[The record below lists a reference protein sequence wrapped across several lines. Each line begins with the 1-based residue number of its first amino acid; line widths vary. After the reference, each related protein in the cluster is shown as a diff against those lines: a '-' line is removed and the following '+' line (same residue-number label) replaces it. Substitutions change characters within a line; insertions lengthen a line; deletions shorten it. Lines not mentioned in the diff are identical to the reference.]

1 MSIKADSETIF
12 PNNRPCWHQIP
23 QIRLISSDP
32 SPGLILEIALPYKST
47 NPMLLKFFFSRLSLE
62 KQVSYLKTK
71 GIGLGTRLK
80 GGRKIHIYM
89 LNDLFVEVL
98 YKNDNADESPEKLNM
113 LRGLKSLND
122 YLANEFKTS
131 F

>member
-1 MSIKADSETIF
+1 
-12 PNNRPCWHQIP
+12 
-23 QIRLISSDP
+23 
-32 SPGLILEIALPYKST
+32 
-47 NPMLLKFFFSRLSLE
+47 MLLKFFFSRLSLE
-62 KQVSYLKTK
+62 KQVSYLKRK

-89 LNDLFVEVL
+89 LNDLFVEVM